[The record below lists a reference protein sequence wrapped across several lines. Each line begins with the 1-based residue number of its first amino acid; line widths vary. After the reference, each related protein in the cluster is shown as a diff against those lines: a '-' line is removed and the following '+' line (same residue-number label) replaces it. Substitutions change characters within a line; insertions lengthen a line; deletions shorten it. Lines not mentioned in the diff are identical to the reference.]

1 MIARATVRYARTNP
15 TKARWVANLIRG
27 RKVGEAL
34 QLLKYTKKHPAKV
47 ISKLLDSAVANAQVN
62 RKIDVETLVVRRIF
76 VDQGPVFRR
85 FRARAMGRVARIRK
99 RTSHITVV
107 LDEI

>member
-1 MIARATVRYARTNP
+1 MIARATVRYVRANP
-15 TKARWVANLIRG
+15 TKTRCVADLIRG

-34 QLLKYTKKHPAKV
+34 QLLKYNKKYPARI

-62 RKIDVETLVVRRIF
+62 REIDVEALIIHRIF
-76 VDQGPVFRR
+76 VDQGPAFRR